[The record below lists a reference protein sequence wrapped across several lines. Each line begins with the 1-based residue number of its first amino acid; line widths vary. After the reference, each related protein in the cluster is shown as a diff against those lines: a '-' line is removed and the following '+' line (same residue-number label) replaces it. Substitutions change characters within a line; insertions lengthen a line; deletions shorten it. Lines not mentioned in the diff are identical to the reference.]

1 MMTKNNGREDSCAE
15 KRKTVTHNLSGGG
28 HKMRKI
34 IFLMAVLVLVAA
46 VAVAVSLSQL
56 EDELHDHSVDEEHEH
71 EHDHSV
77 EIEGKEMKSLTIQ
90 EIADLW
96 EIDSETLLSKIIE
109 EFEFEND
116 YTVDTVL
123 DAMRGEYPFSP
134 AAIKDIAEELKT
146 GDES

>member
-1 MMTKNNGREDSCAE
+1 
-15 KRKTVTHNLSGGG
+15 
-28 HKMRKI
+28 MRKI
-34 IFLMAVLVLVAA
+34 ILLMAVLVLVAVA
-46 VAVAVSLSQL
+46 VVAVSISVSQL
-56 EDELHDHSVDEEHEH
+56 EDELHDHSDEEH

-96 EIDSETLLSKIIE
+96 EIDSETLLSRIIE
-109 EFEFEND
+109 EFELEIN

-123 DAMRGEYPFSP
+123 DDMREEYPFSP
-134 AAIKDIAEELKT
+134 AAVKDMAEELKT